1 MSALIVFCLDY
12 FLLCIRLLLIL
23 AHSFLY
29 IDIHIIKIEIKVN
42 MLRVYPIL
50 FKRFLDSLTINT

>member
-29 IDIHIIKIEIKVN
+29 DIHIIKIEIKVN

-50 FKRFLDSLTINT
+50 FKRFFRFIDN